1 MTMRTNRELMGELN
15 RELADLT
22 ARISRGK
29 AALPSVYENVD
40 AHSGF
45 LLSRQLMAME
55 EYARALGARIDH
67 AQHLAEEEEAAKAA
81 GQFNA

>member
-22 ARISRGK
+22 ARIARSK
-29 AALPSVYENVD
+29 AALPAIYETVS

-45 LLSRQLMAME
+45 LLSRQIMAME

-67 AQHLAEEEEAAKAA
+67 AQDLAEEEEAKAA
-81 GQFNA
+81 GQSDA